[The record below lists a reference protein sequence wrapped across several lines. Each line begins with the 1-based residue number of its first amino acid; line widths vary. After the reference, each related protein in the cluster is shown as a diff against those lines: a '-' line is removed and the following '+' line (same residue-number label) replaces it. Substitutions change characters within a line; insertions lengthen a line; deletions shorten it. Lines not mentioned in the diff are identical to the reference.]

1 MRAKLLS
8 VVLVFSFLAPAPA
21 GAGDKIVLPERY
33 QKWLDQEVVYIITS
47 RERDVFLQLQT
58 DKEREIFIGAFWRQ
72 RDPTPG
78 TERNE
83 FREEHYRRLQYANSM
98 YGRSTPLPGWKT
110 DRGRIYIILGA
121 PKNIESYDQVMN
133 VYPTEIWFYLGDASL
148 GLPTGFNVIFFKR
161 AGTGDYVLYSP
172 TEDGPQSLI
181 ADSMGNFGDERA
193 AYSALRKLEPNLA
206 PQTLSLIPGER
217 NTPDRM
223 SLASSQLIRDIAAS
237 PQRKVQDS
245 YAEAILR
252 FKDFIEV
259 EYTANYVPS
268 DACLQVI
275 QDDSGAFMVHY
286 SIEPGKI
293 SVEEGDGK
301 YEARF
306 RLTGRISNS
315 EGRTIYQFDKDFPFS
330 LTPDQLQEVRAK
342 SIAIQ
347 DMFPLVPGSYHFD
360 ILLKN
365 TLSKEFT
372 GAEKKVVIPADP
384 QALQISPLLLAYGN
398 EKKPGG
404 TGEKIPF
411 KAGDDQILCQSKK
424 TFGTKDTLVLFF
436 QVLGLKDE
444 LRSAGSLKYDFFK
457 DDKEFSSRTRKV
469 SSYQTGPGF
478 LEVENLKDFP
488 PGYYQIRVSLLDGDG
503 KELLSQKENF
513 EISFLPEI
521 PRPFV
526 VSKVMASFKK
536 ENYLFE
542 TGLQYFNKGDL
553 AEAGTRLS
561 GAYSMAPRRLE
572 FAAAY
577 AQVLFRLNDFKRAR
591 EILLP
596 LAGGEDLPAEVLA
609 LLGQACHALGQ
620 YQEAITHYAAYL
632 SRYGMNIN
640 ILNYLGACYYQL
652 GNREEAL
659 KAWTKSLELSAN
671 QEKIKALVESLK
683 KK

>member
-1 MRAKLLS
+1 MRTKLLS
-8 VVLVFSFLAPAPA
+8 VVLVFSFLASAPA
-21 GAGDKIVLPERY
+21 LAGEKIILPERY
-33 QKWLDQEVVYIITS
+33 QKWLDEEVVYIITS
-47 RERDVFLQLQT
+47 RERSVFLQLQT
-58 DKEREIFIGAFWRQ
+58 DKEREIFIGAFWKQ

-83 FREEHYRRLQYANSM
+83 FREEHYRRLQYANTM
-98 YGRSTPLPGWKT
+98 YGRGTPLPGWET

-121 PKNIESYDQVMN
+121 PKNIESYDHVMN
-133 VYPTEIWFYLGDASL
+133 VFPTEIWFYLGDAGL
-148 GLPTGFNVIFFKR
+148 GLPTGFNVIFFKK
-161 AGTGDYVLYSP
+161 AGTGDYVFYSP

-181 ADSMGNFGDERA
+181 ADSMGNYRDERE

-206 PQTLSLIPGER
+206 PQTLSLIPGDRSAPE
-217 NTPDRM
+217 RM
-223 SLASSQLIRDIAAS
+223 SLASSQLIRDILAS
-237 PQRKVQDS
+237 PQKKVQDS

-252 FKDFIEV
+252 FKDFVEV

-275 QDDSGAFMVHY
+275 QDDSGVFMVHY

-293 SVEEGDGK
+293 SVEEADGK

-347 DMFPLVPGSYHFD
+347 DMFPLVAGSYNFD

-384 QALQISPLLLAYGN
+384 QALQMSPLLLAYGD
-398 EKKPGG
+398 EKKPGAP
-404 TGEKIPF
+404 GEKIPF
-411 KAGDDQILCQSKK
+411 KAGDDQILCQSRK

-444 LRSAGSLKYDFFK
+444 VRSAGLLKYDFFK

-469 SSYQTGPGF
+469 NSYQAGPGF
-478 LEVENLKDFP
+478 LEAENLKNFP

-526 VSKVMASFKK
+526 VSKVMVSFKK
-536 ENYLFE
+536 ENTLFE

-553 AEAGTRLS
+553 AEARTRLS
-561 GAYSMAPRRLE
+561 GAYNMAPRRLE

-577 AQVLFRLNDFKRAR
+577 GQVLFSQNDYKRAK

-596 LAGGEDLPAEVLA
+596 FAGGEETPAEVLS
-609 LLGQACHALGQ
+609 LLGRTCHALGQ
-620 YQEAITHYAAYL
+620 YQEAITFYTNYL
-632 SRYGMNIN
+632 SRFGMNID
-640 ILNYLGACYYQL
+640 ILNYLGTCYFQL

-659 KAWTKSLELSAN
+659 KAWSKSLELRPQ
-671 QEKIKALVESLK
+671 QEKIKNLVESLK

>member
-8 VVLVFSFLAPAPA
+8 VVLVFLFLAPAPA
-21 GAGDKIVLPERY
+21 GAGVKIVLPERY
-33 QKWLDQEVVYIITS
+33 RKWLDQEVVYIITS

-58 DKEREIFIGAFWRQ
+58 DKEREIFIGAFWKQ

-110 DRGRIYIILGA
+110 DRGRIYIILGV

-181 ADSMGNFGDERA
+181 ADSMGNFRDERA

-217 NTPDRM
+217 NTPEHM

-268 DACLQVI
+268 DTCLQVI
-275 QDDSGAFMVHY
+275 QDNSGAFMVHY

-293 SVEEGDGK
+293 SVEETDGK

-315 EGRTIYQFDKDFPFS
+315 EGWTIYQFDKDFQFS

-360 ILLKN
+360 ILIKN

-372 GAEKKVVIPADP
+372 GAEKKVVVPADP
-384 QALQISPLLLAYGN
+384 
-398 EKKPGG
+398 
-404 TGEKIPF
+404 
-411 KAGDDQILCQSKK
+411 
-424 TFGTKDTLVLFF
+424 
-436 QVLGLKDE
+436 
-444 LRSAGSLKYDFFK
+444 
-457 DDKEFSSRTRKV
+457 
-469 SSYQTGPGF
+469 
-478 LEVENLKDFP
+478 
-488 PGYYQIRVSLLDGDG
+488 
-503 KELLSQKENF
+503 
-513 EISFLPEI
+513 
-521 PRPFV
+521 
-526 VSKVMASFKK
+526 
-536 ENYLFE
+536 
-542 TGLQYFNKGDL
+542 
-553 AEAGTRLS
+553 
-561 GAYSMAPRRLE
+561 
-572 FAAAY
+572 
-577 AQVLFRLNDFKRAR
+577 
-591 EILLP
+591 
-596 LAGGEDLPAEVLA
+596 
-609 LLGQACHALGQ
+609 
-620 YQEAITHYAAYL
+620 
-632 SRYGMNIN
+632 
-640 ILNYLGACYYQL
+640 
-652 GNREEAL
+652 
-659 KAWTKSLELSAN
+659 
-671 QEKIKALVESLK
+671 
-683 KK
+683 